1 MTAPTGRPPMTGAD
15 PAEPGTGADPSVTV
29 ARSGSSEAAPETAA
43 TDPAAAT
50 GTTDTAAA
58 PTATAAARPGRKA
71 GLTAVIGHRLFW
83 PGVVLALLLLANV
96 LFTPGFLSIQMK
108 DGHLYGSLVD
118 IARFGAPLILV
129 AVGMTLVIATG
140 GIDLSVGSVVAISGA
155 LSCLWIS
162 GLGDQQDVGGVLVA
176 VGLALGLSLVLGLWN
191 GFLVAGFGIQP
202 IIATLIL
209 MVAGRGLAQLITD
222 GQIITINSSP
232 YKLIG
237 GGYWLTLPFGI
248 IVVAAVLAITAFL
261 TRRLALGLL
270 IESVGGNATASR
282 LAGIRSRGLIITVYA
297 FCALCAGI
305 AGLMIS
311 SNVSSADGNNAGLWI
326 ELDAILAVVIGGTS
340 LVGGRFSLGGTVLG
354 ALVIQTL
361 TTTIYS
367 VGIPPETTLLF
378 KALVVTVVCLLQ
390 SPAFR
395 EKVFHRRGRRPGASP
410 TSADP
415 KVKVP
420 A

>member
-1 MTAPTGRPPMTGAD
+1 MSR
-15 PAEPGTGADPSVTV
+15 
-29 ARSGSSEAAPETAA
+29 
-43 TDPAAAT
+43 
-50 GTTDTAAA
+50 
-58 PTATAAARPGRKA
+58 
-71 GLTAVIGHRLFW
+71 LLGHRLFW
-83 PGVVLALLLLANV
+83 PSAVLAALLLVNV
-96 LFTPGFLSIQMK
+96 VFTNGFLNVQMK
-108 DGHLYGSLVD
+108 DGHLYGSLID
-118 IARFGAPLILV
+118 IVRFGAPLILV
-129 AVGMTLVIATG
+129 ALGMTLVIATG
-140 GIDLSVGSVVAISGA
+140 GIDLSVGSVVAIAGA
-155 LSCLWIS
+155 LACLRIS
-162 GLGDQQDVGGVLVA
+162 LLGDQNSVGGVLGA
-176 VGLALGLSLVLGLWN
+176 IGLALALSLVLGLWN
-191 GFLVAGFGIQP
+191 GVLVTAAGIQP

-248 IVVAAVLAITAFL
+248 IIVAAVLALAAFL

-270 IESVGGNATASR
+270 IESVGGNAKASR
-282 LAGIRSRGLIITVYA
+282 LAGISARGVLLTVYA
-297 FCALCAGI
+297 FCGLCAGI

-340 LVGGRFSLGGTVLG
+340 LAGGRFSLGGTVLG

-367 VGIPPETTLLF
+367 IGVPPETTLLF
-378 KALVVTVVCLLQ
+378 KALVVTIVCLLQ

-395 EKVFHRRGRRPGASP
+395 AKVLHGRRRRPSASARP
-410 TSADP
+410 VPEEKKASVSA
-415 KVKVP
+415 
-420 A
+420 